1 MITKNFALS
10 IARRLLGQ
18 RLFRMVKFNRE
29 MMHRMRGSGYFAI
42 MFPTRSPAKEETYR
56 VKAVSLS
63 MEPKIFS
70 VTIYPDRL
78 FLVWEFLAARYCMCF
93 FDAIKNIFTEQPIE
107 SPVVIDAGAN
117 VGMFSL
123 VFSSLFRE
131 FDPEIVAFEPL
142 PPNIFLLRLNT
153 AKVPC
158 RFAIEECG
166 LGAKVEVDRKMIVI
180 STTGATIN
188 QLEAQLYLEQRTRKT
203 VPPTIYIPL
212 TTLDDYAATHLPGR
226 NIALL
231 KMDVEGAEDE
241 ILAGSVEVIKA
252 HKPII
257 IYCYEHI
264 VNDPV
269 KALGFLNRIAPY
281 TAIYHRDTSTA
292 CFFPKR

>member
-1 MITKNFALS
+1 MTKNFALS
-10 IARRLLGQ
+10 IARRLFGQ

-29 MMHRMRGSGYFAI
+29 LMRRMRGSGYFAI
-42 MFPTRSPAKEETYR
+42 MFPTRSPAKEETYQ
-56 VKAVSLS
+56 VKAVSFS
-63 MEPKIFS
+63 MEPKKFS

-78 FLVWEFLAARYCMCF
+78 FLVSEVLAARYCIWF
-93 FDAIKNIFTEQPIE
+93 FDAIKKIFTEHPIAN
-107 SPVVIDAGAN
+107 PVVIDAGAN
-117 VGMFSL
+117 VGIFSL
-123 VFSSLFRE
+123 VFSNLFRE
-131 FDPEIVAFEPL
+131 FDPEIIAFEPL
-142 PPNIFLLRLNT
+142 PPNISLLRFNT

-158 RFAIEECG
+158 RFTIEECG

-180 STTGATIN
+180 SYTGATIN
-188 QLEAQLYLEQRTRKT
+188 QEEAQRYLEKRAPGT
-203 VPPTIYIPL
+203 VPPTIDIPI
-212 TTLDDYAATHLPGR
+212 TTLDDYAATRFPGR
-226 NIALL
+226 NIAIL

-241 ILAGSVEVIKA
+241 ILAGSVKVIKA

-281 TAIYHRDTSTA
+281 TASYHRDTSTA